1 MVEAMVRRMGHLTA
15 SVLLVG
21 ITACAGAAGPASVTG
36 PEAAGEASSAP
47 AMPASAVPPTLP
59 ATGTPAPPPAEQ
71 RPAEM
76 FLSHRRVGSEG
87 QRVALAMT
95 PAAGHILYGIQVD
108 LEHFDGEAWEFFA
121 PVGTALTFWERP
133 GNVHIDV
140 DPDEVVYLDI
150 GLSASPDRP
159 GELEWVS
166 LPALEPGWYRF
177 VRSDGGTV
185 RAAPFEVVDSAA
197 PVGPDLGSEPSKGTT
212 LEVSP
217 SLVSGPQLVRLVPVG
232 GGPKLAE
239 GDVVVERAEGSGWV
253 EHARVQPDVDPDPVV
268 GNAFEAALELPELDA
283 GAYRLT
289 ATDRDGTARVGYVFV
304 GGLVPAGTASDTPS
318 PTPSA
323 TVPPAPGTVV
333 DPDHM
338 TVEIGG
344 QRRALAC
351 GARSIADYFLHVL
364 YDTEEQ
370 ALASVVDDPSR
381 YERYVTED
389 GVIHYGLWEDGVLQ
403 RFVELGRRDGR
414 WGVGSVEECG

>member
-1 MVEAMVRRMGHLTA
+1 VAATLERWD
-15 SVLLVG
+15 
-21 ITACAGAAGPASVTG
+21 GAAWRLV
-36 PEAAGEASSAP
+36 
-47 AMPASAVPPTLP
+47 
-59 ATGTPAPPPAEQ
+59 
-71 RPAEM
+71 
-76 FLSHRRVGSEG
+76 
-87 QRVALAMT
+87 
-95 PAAGHILYGIQVD
+95 
-108 LEHFDGEAWEFFA
+108 A
-121 PVGTALTFWERP
+121 PVDTALTFWERS
-133 GNVHIDV
+133 GRVHFGV
-140 DPDEVVYLDI
+140 SPQELVVELI

-159 GELEWVS
+159 GELEWVR

-268 GNAFEAALELPELDA
+268 GNAFEAALELPDLDA

-323 TVPPAPGTVV
+323 TAPPDPGAVV
-333 DPDHM
+333 DPDGM

-344 QRRALAC
+344 QRRDLAC

-364 YDTEEQ
+364 HDTEEQ
-370 ALASVVDDPSR
+370 ALGSVVDDPGR

-389 GVIHYGLWEDGVLQ
+389 GAIHYGLWEDGVLQ

-414 WGVGSVEECG
+414 WGVGSVEECD